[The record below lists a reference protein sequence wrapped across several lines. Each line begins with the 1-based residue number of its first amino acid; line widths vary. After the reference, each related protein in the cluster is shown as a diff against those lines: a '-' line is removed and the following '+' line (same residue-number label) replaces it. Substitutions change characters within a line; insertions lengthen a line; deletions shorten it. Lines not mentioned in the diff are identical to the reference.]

1 MKKSIL
7 MLTLVVASGLLF
19 AQTPVIHV
27 KPVGSDTWKYADL
40 KGNIIIDKEYPLT
53 EAFSKEGIAIVAYPK
68 KTNYHLINIK
78 GQEIETEIKDFY
90 LKNVLG
96 LGIQGFTDGLL
107 PISIEKKWGCLNTSG
122 KVAIPLKYDNVSYFD
137 NGYGVGRIV
146 KDFFVLNRKGKE
158 TPVKI
163 ADLKDVNRFSEN
175 LAPYVT
181 LAGLQGFID
190 TTAAVAIPAKFMD
203 VGDFRGGLALA
214 KNTDGLFGYINHKG
228 EWVIEPQ
235 YKSAKD
241 FDPVGGIAR
250 VNKGESWIYVNKKGE
265 TLAVSITE
273 TYDDFAEGLCKGKSA
288 NLFGFFNTKGEWV
301 IKPQFEGVRD
311 FKNGY
316 AAAKSNGL
324 WGIINPKGEWVIKPT
339 FSAIKD
345 VEFVK

>member
-1 MKKSIL
+1 
-7 MLTLVVASGLLF
+7 MLFVASGLLF

-27 KPVGSDTWKYADL
+27 KTAGSEFWKYIDL
-40 KGNIIIDKEYPLT
+40 KGNYIIDKEYPLT
-53 EAFSKEGIAIVAYPK
+53 DAFSDDGIAIVAYPK
-68 KTNYHLINIK
+68 KYNYHLINIK
-78 GQEIETEIKDFY
+78 GQEIETEIKDFM
-90 LKNVLG
+90 LKSVFG
-96 LGIQGFTDGLL
+96 LGVQGFSGSLL
-107 PISIEKKWGCLNTSG
+107 AVAKDKKWGYLNTSG
-122 KVAIPLKYDNVSYFD
+122 KVAIPLKYDNVSPFD
-137 NGYGVGRIV
+137 NGHGVGRIV
-146 KDFFVLNRKGKE
+146 KDFFVLNLKGKE

-163 ADLKDVNRFSEN
+163 ADLKDVKRFSEN

-190 TTAAVAIPAKFMD
+190 TTAAIAIPAKYMD

-241 FDPVGGIAR
+241 FDPVGGLAR
-250 VNKGESWIYVNKKGE
+250 VNKGEAWMYVNKKGE

-288 NLFGFFNTKGEWV
+288 ALFGFFNTKGEWA
-301 IKPQFEGVRD
+301 IKPQYEGVRD

-339 FSAIKD
+339 FTAIKD